1 MENKRLSF
9 MLLCVAMMIPL
20 SGCTQSLV
28 GCGAGYDEMYGGYDY
43 IYSNKDVASDNS
55 LNVTIKLLKSGGGW
69 LEDSE
74 ENEESQSIWVTLT
87 IKMDDGSEV
96 KVGYNSN
103 TWEVNGDSWDEM
115 FWSTNLYYQSPVGFC
130 DDGCDQVTFSAS
142 VENGAIYYDGTCDTS
157 PWIDI

>member
-43 IYSNKDVASDNS
+43 IYSTKDVASDNS
-55 LNVTIKLLKSGGGW
+55 LNVTVKLLKSGGGW

-74 ENEESQSIWVTLT
+74 QNEESQSIWVTLT

-130 DDGCDQVTFSAS
+130 DDGCDRVTFSAS

>member
-43 IYSNKDVASDNS
+43 IYSSKDVASDNS

-74 ENEESQSIWVTLT
+74 QNEESQSIWVTLT
-87 IKMDDGSEV
+87 IKMDDGSEA

-115 FWSTNLYYQSPVGFC
+115 FWSTNLYYQSPAGFC
-130 DDGCDQVTFSAS
+130 DNGCDQVTFSAS
-142 VENGAIYYDGTCDTS
+142 VEGGAIYYDGTCNTS
-157 PWIDI
+157 PWVDI